1 MPFQFDSTNLYDY
14 DIYPKVIPAGRETE
28 ITIRPL
34 GARRQFHPGEDYS
47 VTVKAIDGG
56 KPEYFPSTAEFVQ
69 RAARCGE
76 DGCLRFTHAFT
87 SEQQY
92 FVDVDY
98 QNHRGQSARERFSVY
113 CVEGELARRY
123 PYIGDL
129 HLHTCCSDGGQE
141 VETVCANYRRWGYD
155 FLAITDHRRYYPS
168 LRAMRFVGSLPSDLT
183 VLPGEE
189 VHLPKA
195 FDQYIDPHIINIGG
209 RYSVNA
215 LIPRDDCP
223 DVSLKDEDRS
233 LDGVCP
239 PVMTQAEYEAKI
251 TAAMDEVA
259 IPDGLDRVPAGG
271 IKWAYD
277 EIRRAGGL
285 AIWPHPTWIHDVY
298 HNPELLQNFMVENR
312 IFDAFEV
319 LGGENYNEQN
329 GFQTVRYYEDK
340 ARGYRYPVVGSTDS
354 HNSNAYARN
363 ALICSTIVFAPKCEC
378 APLLDAI
385 RDYYSVAVDT
395 ISKEFRLV
403 GEMRL
408 VRYANFLLKNY
419 FPIHDEAVA
428 EEGRLMKQY
437 AAGSPE
443 EKESALKTLSTLKGR
458 SAALLKKYF
467 AF

>member
-1 MPFQFDSTNLYDY
+1 MAFAFDRPNLYDY
-14 DIYPKVIPAGRETE
+14 DIYPKVIPAGKETL
-28 ITIRPL
+28 ITVRPL
-34 GARRQFHPGEDYS
+34 GARRQFQPGQSYTA
-47 VTVKAIDGG
+47 VVKAMTGG
-56 KPEYFPSTAEFVQ
+56 KPEYFPST
-69 RAARCGE
+69 
-76 DGCLRFTHAFT
+76 
-87 SEQQY
+87 SEY
-92 FVDVDY
+92 VSVDVKCNCDGTLSLTHTFTKEQEY
-98 QNHRGQSARERFSVY
+98 FIDIQYVNHKGANAVERFSVY
-113 CVEGELARRY
+113 CVKDDLVGAY
-123 PYIGDL
+123 PFIGDL
-129 HLHTCCSDGGQE
+129 HMHSCCSDGSQE
-141 VETVCANYRRWGYD
+141 PETVCANYRRWGYD
-155 FLAITDHRRYYPS
+155 FIVMTDHRRYYPS
-168 LRAMRFVGSLPSDLT
+168 LRALRYFEKLPTELT

-195 FDQYIDPHIINIGG
+195 FDQFIDPHIINAGG
-209 RYSVNA
+209 EYSVNA
-215 LIPRDDCP
+215 IIERTDVP
-223 DVSLKDEDRS
+223 DASLEPMERS
-233 LDGVCP
+233 INGVCP
-239 PVMTQAEYEAKI
+239 PVMNQEQYETVI
-251 TAAMDEVA
+251 RETMDKLD
-259 IPDGLDRVPAGG
+259 IPEGLDKVPAAGV
-271 IKWAYD
+271 KWAFD
-277 EIRRAGGL
+277 EIRKAGGL

-385 RDYYSVAVDT
+385 RDFYSVAVDT

-443 EKESALKTLSTLKGR
+443 EKESALKTLATLKGR